1 MELKKS
7 ESYQK
12 WIEAGY
18 ELFSREGPEGIQVE
32 RLARMLKRNKSGFY
46 HYFGEHDVFIS
57 RLIEHH
63 VSVGKQYAEEMSLL
77 KDFDP
82 GYINLVVKFKLST
95 LFQKSLRQEIDNPVF
110 QKTFNIVRKE
120 NEKYIIPLWA
130 SYLKISGNQD
140 LATELF
146 NIFRDIF
153 FFRVTFDNLNYDHI
167 KVMAE
172 SFSKIV
178 NVLLSYKSEIK
189 NIP

>member
-1 MELKKS
+1 MKELDTS
-7 ESYQK
+7 QK
-12 WIEAGY
+12 WIGAGY
-18 ELFSREGPEGIQVE
+18 ELFARYGSEGMQTEK
-32 RLARMLKRNKSGFY
+32 LARILKRNKSGFY
-46 HYFGEHDVFIS
+46 HYFGEHHIFIS

-63 VSVGKQYAEEMSLL
+63 FVVNKLYNDEMALL
-77 KDFDP
+77 NDFDP
-82 GYINLVVKFKLST
+82 GYLKLAVKYKNAV
-95 LFQKSLRQEIDNPVF
+95 LFQKHLRQEINNPVF
-110 QKTFNIVRKE
+110 QESFNAIKKK

-153 FFRVTFDNLNYDHI
+153 FFRITFDNLDYNHI

-172 SFSKIV
+172 SFSRIV
-178 NVLLSYKSEIK
+178 NVLVSYKSEIK